1 MTRKRLIFNVVL
13 ILGIVVLGLT
23 LWLVRAPEP
32 APTPPQ
38 TVSAL
43 APGSVTAMEVH
54 LPNAVVELDRSRPA
68 ATWQLRQPIAAP
80 ADDVPVEALL
90 ALAEA
95 TPTQRYERGAIDDET
110 TGLDDPALVVRFNG
124 QAPILV
130 GNEGPTPASRYVAT
144 PHALLLVQAEQLARL
159 PTTWRNWVSPT
170 LITDNADLAQL
181 TLPRLTLTRGE
192 TGGWQVKPSSADR
205 GADYAQATIDAWRH
219 SRVLSLEP
227 VDASRERIARVTL
240 RYGDDHE
247 RRLDVIERE
256 PELILRDAERGIDYH
271 FAPHLATPLLDMQH
285 PDTLGAGRVRSLQPS
300 AIPLNPTGEK
310 GDASR
315 PD

>member
-1 MTRKRLIFNVVL
+1 MRQPHGWAEVFLCCGDDADHPPVPP
-13 ILGIVVLGLT
+13 
-23 LWLVRAPEP
+23 PEP
-32 APTPPQ
+32 PLHHT
-38 TVSAL
+38 
-43 APGSVTAMEVH
+43 EV
-54 LPNAVVELDRSRPA
+54 L
-68 ATWQLRQPIAAP
+68 
-80 ADDVPVEALL
+80 
-90 ALAEA
+90 
-95 TPTQRYERGAIDDET
+95 
-110 TGLDDPALVVRFNG
+110 LDDALFEKADGV
-124 QAPILV
+124 LV
-130 GNEGPTPASRYVAT
+130 AG
-144 PHALLLVQAEQLARL
+144 LARDDAAL
-159 PTTWRNWVSPT
+159 ER
-170 LITDNADLAQL
+170 L
-181 TLPRLTLTRGE
+181 TLPRLTLARSD
-192 TGGWQVKPSSADR
+192 TGGWQVEPKSADR